1 MHSKIFQIARNEDL
15 LISPLSE
22 DDILDNGFL
31 DRVGADYVSNITNR
45 EDDIAQLTEIPGITV
60 TLDTLTVTSKADYMR
75 GNFTL
80 FKEKLNYLNSIGVKE
95 FTEGSSSLAYSM
107 YMLNEAYNDKLGYY
121 VWLVESDSDITC
133 GCLYTFDEF
142 VRMTDEGVLHHIGN
156 TLDYHY

>member
-1 MHSKIFQIARNEDL
+1 MHSRIFQIARNEDL
-15 LISPLSE
+15 LIPPLSE

-31 DRVGADYVSNITNR
+31 DRVGADYVSDITNR

-60 TLDTLTVTSKADYMR
+60 TLDTLTVTSKVDYMR

-80 FKEKLNYLNSIGVKE
+80 FKEKLNHLNSIGIKE

-121 VWLVESDSDITC
+121 VWTC
-133 GCLYTFDEF
+133 GSLYTFDEF